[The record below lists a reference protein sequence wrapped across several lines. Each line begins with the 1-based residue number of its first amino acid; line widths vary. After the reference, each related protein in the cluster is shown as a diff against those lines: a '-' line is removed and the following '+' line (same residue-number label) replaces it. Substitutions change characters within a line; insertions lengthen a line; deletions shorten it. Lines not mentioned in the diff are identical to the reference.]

1 MYKVEKPKSSGY
13 LIEVMKGMAVTM
25 RHMAKN
31 LVSRKDIATIS
42 YPEQRRE
49 YSERFRGMHIL
60 TRWENGSPKC
70 VACYMCQTVCPAD
83 CITIVAEEHEDPKIE
98 KRPKSFEIDVM
109 RCIMCGFCVDA
120 CPKEAL
126 IMSNDYELA
135 TFTRDEAVYD
145 MNRLMCRKS
154 LATDALGYRP
164 YYKED
169 QASGKPTF
177 VGPGD
182 KASFKP
188 TYCDLYNQ
196 EKTSGS

>member
-13 LIEVMKGMAVTM
+13 LIEVMKGMGVTM

-31 LVSRKDIATIS
+31 LISKKDIATIS
-42 YPEQRRE
+42 YPEQRRD

-60 TRWENGSPKC
+60 TRWENGDPKC

-83 CITIVAEEHEDPKIE
+83 CISIVAEEHEDPKIE

-126 IMSNDYELA
+126 IMSGDYELA
-135 TFTRDEAVYD
+135 TFTRDEAIYD
-145 MNRLMCRKS
+145 LNRLMCREK
-154 LATDALGYRP
+154 LAKESLGYRP
-164 YYKED
+164 YYEGD

-177 VGPGD
+177 VGPGEKKD
-182 KASFKP
+182 FKP
-188 TYCDLYNQ
+188 VYCDLHNQ
-196 EKTSGS
+196 EKQ